1 MLIEDRSQEHD
12 EDAPPGGWRRA
23 AWNLCWRHGLRS
35 PFPHRA
41 EALARIQ
48 EMALTDLRTKGA
60 PSAEVDALAEWGMSQ
75 YIRKRTFQTS
85 QTLQAEVYKASN
97 PIRTRPYLL
106 VPDLPDMMMKPNGR
120 GRYRP
125 LIQYCKDWGDR
136 PANRSEMMA
145 DPPPPDAIPGIAVSI
160 AAVVHALCDQDEHQP
175 PEWVMRYRHASPHRL
190 WGFRPYDPN
199 SAYDQR
205 VLSNS
210 PPTCRYHQ
218 TYFTRSFIAGS
229 LWLRESNVQRLST
242 TYSLK

>member
-1 MLIEDRSQEHD
+1 MLMDDRSQGQQD
-12 EDAPPGGWRRA
+12 ENAPPGGWRRA
-23 AWNLCWRHGLRS
+23 AWNLCWRHGLPS

-41 EALARIQ
+41 ETVARIQ
-48 EMALTDLRTKGA
+48 ETVLTDLRAKGA
-60 PSAEVDALAEWGMSQ
+60 SSAGADALAEWGMNH

-85 QTLQAEVYKASN
+85 LAEVDKASD
-97 PIRTRPYLL
+97 PLRTRPYLL

-136 PANRSEMMA
+136 PADRPAMMA

-160 AAVVHALCDQDEHQP
+160 AAVVHALCDQDEHQT
-175 PEWVMRYRHASPHRL
+175 PEWVMRYRSASPHRL

-210 PPTCRYHQ
+210 PPACRYHQ

-229 LWLRESNVQRLST
+229 LWLREPNDQPHPT
-242 TYSLK
+242 TSPMK